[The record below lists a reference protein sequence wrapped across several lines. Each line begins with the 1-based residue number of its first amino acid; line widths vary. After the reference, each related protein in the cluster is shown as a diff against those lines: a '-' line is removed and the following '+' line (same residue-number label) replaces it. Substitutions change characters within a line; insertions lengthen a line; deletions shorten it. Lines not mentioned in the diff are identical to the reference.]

1 MSKSL
6 PFLEKP
12 EKLDGSMIGDVGFDP
27 MGLSNQGDLT
37 YMRAAEIKHGRVAML
52 ATVGFFVANF
62 MHIPGMA
69 GKAGNPFDALSEVP
83 LAAHLQV
90 LFLIGTIEFIH
101 LNKTFTSDEPWDL
114 GWGSDRLNSMTK
126 EKADELKLKELKNG
140 RLAMIATVGM
150 AVQTALFGKLF

>member
-1 MSKSL
+1 
-6 PFLEKP
+6 
-12 EKLDGSMIGDVGFDP
+12 
-27 MGLSNQGDLT
+27 
-37 YMRAAEIKHGRVAML
+37 
-52 ATVGFFVANF
+52 
-62 MHIPGMA
+62 
-69 GKAGNPFDALSEVP
+69 VP